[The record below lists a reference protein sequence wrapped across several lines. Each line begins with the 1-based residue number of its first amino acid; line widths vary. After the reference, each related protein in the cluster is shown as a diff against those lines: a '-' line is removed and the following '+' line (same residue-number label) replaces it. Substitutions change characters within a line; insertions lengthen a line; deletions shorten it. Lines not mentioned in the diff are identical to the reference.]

1 MKKKIIFTVIGLLA
15 ASVVYAASVTC
26 AFDNLIMLT
35 TGQMRTEANGIFFE
49 YRCANGHT
57 AWVKQ

>member
-1 MKKKIIFTVIGLLA
+1 MKKQIIFTFIALLA

-35 TGQMRTEANGIFFE
+35 TGQMKTDVNGIFWE